1 VLAAEIFKL
10 LTDSGDPA
18 AALFTLCAL
27 IMNVVLAIFLAFEKA
42 LPSNGA
48 FMTDLAVFEV
58 QVLNEVPVDKNSLL
72 ILFF

>member
-27 IMNVVLAIFLAFEKA
+27 IMNVVLAISKMIKCEKI
-42 LPSNGA
+42 
-48 FMTDLAVFEV
+48 
-58 QVLNEVPVDKNSLL
+58 QVELVTSC
-72 ILFF
+72 I